1 MKTVKRI
8 EEMLNAYYETF
19 KHWSFIFIEAE
30 RSMTMKTMKR
40 IEKLFAEY
48 YETFRHWSVG
58 RNRIFERSITM
69 KTMKRIEAMLSEYY
83 ETFKH
88 WFSFERIQM
97 TTDEAE
103 PPSLETEQETGV
115 FFRARAFGYTCCS
128 WSVSET

>member
-19 KHWSFIFIEAE
+19 KHWSFIFIETG
-30 RSMTMKTMKR
+30 RSMTMKTMKK

-48 YETFRHWSVG
+48 YETFRHWSIG
-58 RNRIFERSITM
+58 RNRISERSITM
-69 KTMKRIEAMLSEYY
+69 KAMKKIEAMLSEYY

-88 WFSFERIQM
+88 WISFERIQM

-103 PPSLETEQETGV
+103 PPSLEMEQETGV
-115 FFRARAFGYTCCS
+115 FFHAHAFIYTCCS

>member
-1 MKTVKRI
+1 
-8 EEMLNAYYETF
+8 
-19 KHWSFIFIEAE
+19 
-30 RSMTMKTMKR
+30 MKTMKK

-88 WFSFERIQM
+88 
-97 TTDEAE
+97 
-103 PPSLETEQETGV
+103 
-115 FFRARAFGYTCCS
+115 
-128 WSVSET
+128 